1 MIVDAAPTSISAIK
15 RRTRMADNTVLL
27 EDVRIIFRNFAGEER
42 MYNAQGKRNF
52 TVILDEETGQKM
64 LDDGWNVKRLK
75 PREDD
80 VPGDLSLKVTVSYK
94 GRTKPRL
101 VLITKSTNRRNV
113 LDEDMA
119 ELMDYAEF
127 ETVDIMIRPY
137 DWDVNGE
144 TGRSAYL
151 KTIYGTIREDELD
164 LKYAHYEDD
173 RALPPGEDPNV
184 LEGVIVDEYDDPD
197 ETEYHREINSDQR
210 ALPRGRG

>member
-1 MIVDAAPTSISAIK
+1 
-15 RRTRMADNTVLL
+15 MADNTVLL

-42 MYNAQGKRNF
+42 LYNAQGKRNF

-101 VLITKSTNRRNV
+101 VLITKSKNRRNV
-113 LDEDMA
+113 LDEEMA
-119 ELMDYAEF
+119 ELMDYAEL
-127 ETVDIMIRPY
+127 ETVDIMLRPY

-144 TGRSAYL
+144 SGRSAYL
-151 KTIYGTIREDELD
+151 KTIYATIHEDELD
-164 LKYAHYEDD
+164 LKYAHLEDEN
-173 RALPPGEDPNV
+173 ALPPGDDIRV
-184 LEGVIVDEYDDPD
+184 IEGEVVDEYDDED
-197 ETEYHREINSDQR
+197 ETEYHKVINADQR